1 MGISP
6 SGYTKWAPIRLRQN
20 GCRAICGRQDA
31 DPQPI
36 RARALHSGQAPTQT
50 NLAPTSALYR
60 ENRALSSSQIEEHQ
74 THTRHSTAT
83 TQHNQHVTQLM
94 CHMCPTR
101 CGTLFIVIQIFR
113 WCIVRVS
120 YRSACPGRDVPTVL
134 SVLRHCL
141 VSFIDLL
148 EERRLPNEFGP
159 RHRAAKSTRV
169 ISALERHAHTRE
181 KRSAAECRHAAVRHA
196 AACCQPVGARC
207 CTKGTGSGPSRPT
220 AGKPSAARTRWRC
233 L

>member
-1 MGISP
+1 MGTQI
-6 SGYTKWAPIRLRQN
+6 RQN

-134 SVLRHCL
+134 SVLRHYLVGLIEYKRSGDFRTNSDLDTGQRRAL
-141 VSFIDLL
+141 VS
-148 EERRLPNEFGP
+148 
-159 RHRAAKSTRV
+159 
-169 ISALERHAHTRE
+169 SALERHAHTRE